1 MGSATRKKWRD
12 TKKSWRSMPP
22 WLSRRKLPLLIWSK
36 PGASARSRISLRRP
50 RRRTNE
56 HAKLN
61 CARRTYSAGSK
72 RARRFPSS
80 ARGLRSERRAQ
91 LLLRNFLRRARF
103 LFKVGFTVPAPR
115 DARAPP
121 SRLLLRHAVG
131 EVLSLASLPPN
142 SAWALAREF
151 GFAPNSSP
159 GSRRSLPSIFF
170 SLFWRSWRS
179 TNNFFRASCAGQYR
193 HRAWLP

>member
-1 MGSATRKKWRD
+1 MG
-12 TKKSWRSMPP
+12 PP

-36 PGASARSRISLRRP
+36 PGASARSRRSLRRL

-56 HAKLN
+56 HAKLS
-61 CARRTYSAGSK
+61 CARRISSAGSR

-103 LFKVGFTVPAPR
+103 LFKVGSTVPAPR

-142 SAWALAREF
+142 SA
-151 GFAPNSSP
+151 P

-179 TNNFFRASCAGQYR
+179 TNNFFERPVPDSTGPGRGFLETYFLVEFFAQTVVELR
-193 HRAWLP
+193 